1 MPRRASRLTS
11 WSTVS
16 SRLGR
21 RNMAEATMGGSRPGL
36 FLRNATGLVKAWSTF
51 DAFVY
56 SFWSVNLI
64 TLGLYG
70 MSFAYFVPDGQV
82 LTAVLI
88 TGVLVTFLVI
98 AYAAL
103 VSVMPRTGGDY
114 AWQSRVLGGPV
125 GFVLSITGWW
135 FTLWLWTPIY
145 ANILNLQFFEP
156 LAYTLGLRDIAT
168 FFTTQWGVFASCL
181 IVLAFVSL
189 VVTMGMETYARIQKV
204 CFWIGLVGL
213 AVVCA
218 LLLFF
223 SHNDFVS
230 AFNREASSLFGASGN
245 AYQATLDAA
254 AKGGF
259 TSHDFTFF
267 SFGPTLLLL
276 PFLAFYLLWPNW
288 GATLYGEVRGA
299 KELRKPLQSM
309 FWGLWVTVG
318 LVVLVLILTAKTIG
332 WEFYNAANAAYWNP
346 IYLVQEPAAPVPI
359 WPYPVMLAGWLVN
372 NHLFQ
377 AVLIAVMGLWFFGWA
392 GTLFLSSTRVIFAAA
407 FDRVLPAWAA
417 NISAKR
423 RVPYGSLVLMIVP
436 SIVISAVYS
445 YVPKFQSV
453 FLDATAVLALTF
465 LATVVAA
472 IILPWRRKDLYDA
485 SPIANYK
492 VAGVPTI
499 TVVAVIT
506 AIFLV
511 FMLYEWSFNSS
522 NLYGTSFQAT
532 LNSVYYFLA
541 TYVVAIAI
549 YVAARIVRSRQG
561 IDLRRIHH
569 EIPVE

>member
-1 MPRRASRLTS
+1 
-11 WSTVS
+11 
-16 SRLGR
+16 
-21 RNMAEATMGGSRPGL
+21 MAEATMGSRPTL

-70 MSFAYFVPDGQV
+70 MSYVYTVPDGQLLAAILV
-82 LTAVLI
+82 FGLLT
-88 TGVLVTFLVI
+88 TFLVVT
-98 AYAAL
+98 YAML

-114 AWQSRVLGGPV
+114 AWQSRVLGGGL

-135 FTLWLWTPIY
+135 FTLFLWAPIY
-145 ANILNLQFFEP
+145 ANILVVQFFSP
-156 LAYTLGLRDIAT
+156 LAYTLGWTGVAT
-168 FFTTQWGVFASCL
+168 FFTSQTGIFASCL
-181 IVLAFVSL
+181 IVLAFVSV

-204 CFWIGLVGL
+204 CFWIGIGGLV
-213 AVVCA
+213 VVCG
-218 LLLFF
+218 LLLFA
-223 SHNDFVS
+223 SQSDFQA
-230 AFNREASSLFGASGN
+230 AFNREATSLFGAPAN
-245 AYQATLDAA
+245 AYQGTIDAA
-254 AKGGF
+254 SK
-259 TSHDFTFF
+259 
-267 SFGPTLLLL
+267 SFGGSSFGTVAFGPLLLLL
-276 PFLAFYLLWPNW
+276 PWLAFYLLWPNW

-299 KELRKPLQSM
+299 KDIRKPFWSM
-309 FWGLWVTVG
+309 FWGLWVTIG
-318 LVVLVLILTAKTIG
+318 LVALVMILIVKTMG
-332 WEFYNAANAAYWNP
+332 WQFYNSANAAYYN
-346 IYLVQEPAAPVPI
+346 YALYGGDATPVTT
-359 WPYPVMLAGWLVN
+359 WPYPVMFAGWLVN

-377 AVLIAVMGLWFFGWA
+377 ALLIIVMGLWFFGWA

-407 FDRVLPAWAA
+407 FDRVLPSWAA

-436 SIVISAVYS
+436 SVVISAIYS
-445 YVPKFQSV
+445 YIPKFQSV

-485 SPIANYK
+485 SPVARYK

-506 AIFLV
+506 AIFLL

-522 NLYGTSFQAT
+522 NLYGTSFQTT

-541 TYVVAIAI
+541 TYVLAIVI
-549 YVAARIVRSRQG
+549 YVVARVVRNRQG

>member
-1 MPRRASRLTS
+1 
-11 WSTVS
+11 
-16 SRLGR
+16 
-21 RNMAEATMGGSRPGL
+21 MADTTMGTAATRPGL

-51 DAFVY
+51 DAFLY

-88 TGVLVTFLVI
+88 TGVLVTFLVL

-114 AWQSRVLGGPV
+114 AWQSRVLGGGV

-145 ANILNLQFFEP
+145 ANILIVQFFEP
-156 LAYTLGLRDIAT
+156 LAYTVGLSSVAE
-168 FFTTQWGVFASCL
+168 FFATQWGVFVGCL

-189 VVTMGMETYARIQKV
+189 VVTLGMETYARIQKV

-213 AVVCA
+213 AVVCL
-218 LLLFF
+218 LLLFS
-223 SHNDFVS
+223 SHQDFVN
-230 AFNREASSLFGASGN
+230 AFNRESQSLFGASGN
-245 AYQATLDAA
+245 SYQATLDAA
-254 AKGGF
+254 AAGGY
-259 TSHDFTFF
+259 TPHDFTFF

-299 KELRKPLQSM
+299 KELRKPLWSM
-309 FWGLWVTVG
+309 FWGLWVTVA

-346 IYLVQEPAAPVPI
+346 IYGVEQPAAPVPI
-359 WPYPVMLAGWLVN
+359 WPYPVMFAGWLVN
-372 NHLFQ
+372 SHIFQ
-377 AVLIAVMGLWFFGWA
+377 ALLIAVMGLWFFGWA

-407 FDRVLPAWAA
+407 FDRVLPSWAA
-417 NISAKR
+417 NISAHR
-423 RVPYGSLVLMIVP
+423 RVPYGSLLLMVVP
-436 SIVISAVYS
+436 SLAISAL
-445 YVPKFQSV
+445 FAWNV
-453 FLDATAVLALTF
+453 FGFAAAYLDATAVIAITF
-465 LATVVAA
+465 LATLVAA
-472 IILPWRRKDLYDA
+472 IILPWRRKDIYEA
-485 SPIANYK
+485 SPIARYK
-492 VAGVPTI
+492 IVGIPMI
-499 TVVAVIT
+499 SVVAAVA
-506 AIFLV
+506 AIFIL
-511 FMLYEWSFNSS
+511 FMIYEWATNST
-522 NLYGTSFQAT
+522 YGS
-532 LNSVYYFLA
+532 NSVPSAIYLGA
-541 TYVVAIAI
+541 TYLLAVVIYAIA
-549 YVAARIVRSRQG
+549 YFVRRKQG
-561 IDLRRIHH
+561 IDLSRIHH